1 MAEAAFCT
9 SSTLLQ
15 TLTPPAFPRPPACT
29 CALTTHTGPSS
40 LFAAATASST
50 VLASMPSE
58 TGMPKER
65 NRSFAWYSCMFIACP
80 SGALLSGPECPLFV
94 RFVYPGLSMTC
105 KTAVPGSPGFWRC
118 PGLSLSPGR
127 SSCMWPYS
135 FTWLFLACGHA
146 KNAGYGGAS
155 GDEPAR
161 LPFPEISRARV
172 WEAGFLPAGQSPL
185 GNPCMP

>member
-1 MAEAAFCT
+1 MKIRFDQEKCTGCFSCYVACIAAHH
-9 SSTLLQ
+9 
-15 TLTPPAFPRPPACT
+15 RPEEEDAK
-29 CALTTHTGPSS
+29 SYRRIR
-40 LFAAATASST
+40 T
-50 VLASMPSE
+50 VVDEKAGFQKKICP
-58 TGMPKER
+58 GCIHCGR
-65 NRSFAWYSCMFIACP
+65 CMESCP

-105 KTAVPGSPGFWRC
+105 KTAVSGSPGFWRC